1 MKGEIVGSIDIK
13 PHRRRQEQS
22 STGKELALALDKS
35 SLETMFNDFVKMID
49 ATPNTVRTYSISLR
63 QWFKYLKEN
72 NVNRP
77 TPDTVMDYR
86 EYLRATG
93 KKETTVQNYIIA
105 VKQFFKWTEM
115 RGIYP
120 NVAQYIK
127 GGKISKNF
135 KKDYLTSSQA
145 KKVLESIDRTSM
157 EGKRNYAML
166 ALMLVTGLRTIE
178 VVRANAAD
186 LRVAGD
192 NTVLYVQGKGHHDKD
207 DLVRVPDHV
216 EAAIRD
222 YLSARKCKDLTE
234 PLFTST
240 SNRNKNGRM
249 TTRSIRGIVK
259 KIFRSVGLDSPRLTA
274 HSTRHTA
281 ATLSL
286 LNGATAIETQHLL
299 RHKNLQTTEIYA
311 HNIDQAKNPASQ
323 DVENAL
329 FN

>member
-1 MKGEIVGSIDIK
+1 
-13 PHRRRQEQS
+13 
-22 STGKELALALDKS
+22 
-35 SLETMFNDFVKMID
+35 
-49 ATPNTVRTYSISLR
+49 
-63 QWFKYLKEN
+63 
-72 NVNRP
+72 
-77 TPDTVMDYR
+77 
-86 EYLRATG
+86 
-93 KKETTVQNYIIA
+93 
-105 VKQFFKWTEM
+105 M
-115 RGIYP
+115 RHIYP
-120 NVAQYIK
+120 NIAQYVK
-127 GGKISKNF
+127 GGKIGKNF
-135 KKDYLTSSQA
+135 KKDYLTSKQA
-145 KKVLESIDRTSM
+145 KKVLESIDRTSI

-166 ALMLVTGLRTIE
+166 ALMLTTGLRTIE
-178 VVRANAAD
+178 VVRANAEDMQA
-186 LRVAGD
+186 AGD

-216 EAAIRD
+216 EAAIRE
-222 YLSARKCKDLTE
+222 YLSARKCEDFTQ

-259 KIFRSVGLDSPRLTA
+259 KIFRNIGLDSPRLTA

-286 LNGATAIETQHLL
+286 LNGAKPIEVQHLL